1 MEKIKPAKSL
11 SSISSLKFQKKNDY
25 KKFLNFIKLETEELK
40 KIGAPREDKVKNIL
54 KVGGIGLLG
63 FGLFNLFGKK
73 GEGDEGK
80 IGNKGKSDDFQ
91 TPFGIGRQTDAEFI
105 KGKSSIEPYDF
116 TKINKKKFSPFKSNK
131 VNLSKSDPL
140 YGTGNKGRT
149 VNKKFINTENVRN
162 TRGTEQQRAVN
173 EFNAGNQNQRNVRTA
188 TIDDIGKTKGTK
200 RQRVAKF
207 GVDGGNKPGEV
218 FMDMDGSFK
227 TNYDDLSQQAKDI
240 NDKINRIENTLND
253 PNRKLTPRKERRLI
267 NDLNRLMGKMK
278 GTIKPNILE
287 KFMNF
292 YNKGRNVRFPDEN
305 NAKLIDLFLDDLK
318 QMTHSDKAFKTATTN
333 IGTLRPF
340 KAFTP
345 NMLKTGP
352 TPLTRQVIER
362 PFRSLFRAGAS
373 GLKFLKNN
381 PIVNGLLKSK
391 VTKTG
396 LFLIDAAFVGQE
408 FYDLF
413 LRPGDNVYTTLH
425 DLYVSINNAYFH
437 NDPERLKYFITESKG
452 SGKLLPFGLG
462 PGFTNEQ
469 IRRKEIERNLKI
481 KRLKEAAAGV
491 EGGGGDGG
499 NNVVI
504 VPFENKKQSA
514 ASNSGMIPFIE
525 DTDSNIVIPTF
536 EPLNIGDNILLQ
548 KLNQ

>member
-1 MEKIKPAKSL
+1 
-11 SSISSLKFQKKNDY
+11 
-25 KKFLNFIKLETEELK
+25 
-40 KIGAPREDKVKNIL
+40 
-54 KVGGIGLLG
+54 
-63 FGLFNLFGKK
+63 
-73 GEGDEGK
+73 
-80 IGNKGKSDDFQ
+80 
-91 TPFGIGRQTDAEFI
+91 
-105 KGKSSIEPYDF
+105 
-116 TKINKKKFSPFKSNK
+116 
-131 VNLSKSDPL
+131 
-140 YGTGNKGRT
+140 
-149 VNKKFINTENVRN
+149 
-162 TRGTEQQRAVN
+162 
-173 EFNAGNQNQRNVRTA
+173 
-188 TIDDIGKTKGTK
+188 
-200 RQRVAKF
+200 
-207 GVDGGNKPGEV
+207 
-218 FMDMDGSFK
+218 MDMDGSFK

-240 NDKINRIENTLND
+240 GRKIKRIEDTLND

-396 LFLIDAAFVGQE
+396 LFLIDGFFVVQE

-413 LRPGDNVYTTLH
+413 MRPGDNVYTTLH